1 MELFTFQLYFLFLFA
16 AHESHISL
24 ERKSLSPTQRE
35 YKGGVFVSYPSQT
48 TGGVGAGSTA

>member
-1 MELFTFQLYFLFLFA
+1 MELFTFQLYFLFLLA

-35 YKGGVFVSYPSQT
+35 YKGGAFVLYPSQT
-48 TGGVGAGSTA
+48 TG